1 MELLMILYSEEMLGK
16 AYKVYQLHQAKHNLP
31 FMQLED
37 FRLLF
42 EDQQQVI
49 IDQISLENDGVA

>member
-1 MELLMILYSEEMLGK
+1 MILYSEEMLNK